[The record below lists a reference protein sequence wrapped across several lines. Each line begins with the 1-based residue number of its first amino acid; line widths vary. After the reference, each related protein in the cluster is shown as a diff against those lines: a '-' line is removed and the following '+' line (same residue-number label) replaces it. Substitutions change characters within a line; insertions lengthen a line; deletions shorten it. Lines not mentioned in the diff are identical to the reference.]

1 MMKLSDFAALTFDCY
16 GTLIDWEQGL
26 LNELRPWVTKH
37 SLTIGDDEILESF
50 AELEPRH
57 QAQAPDKPYPQVL
70 QSVYLELA
78 KHWEIPV
85 TNDDALAFGD
95 SIGRWP
101 AFTDTATSLQ
111 YLRQHYKLVILS
123 NVDRASFAV
132 SNKKLGVNFDR
143 IITAQDVGSYK
154 PDPRNFESLIKTL
167 AEMGVTKS
175 RILHTA
181 QSLFHDIVP
190 AKAAGLA
197 TVWVN
202 RRQGK
207 TGGGATAKASEPVSP
222 DFEVASLAEL
232 VDRHKAELQV
242 SSGK

>member
-1 MMKLSDFAALTFDCY
+1 MKLSNFTALTFDCY

-26 LNELRPWVTKH
+26 LNALRPWIT
-37 SLTIGDDEILESF
+37 SYGLTISDDEILETF
-50 AELEPRH
+50 AGIEPRH
-57 QAQAPDKPYPQVL
+57 QAQMPDKPYPQVL

-78 KHWEIPV
+78 TDWEIPA
-85 TNDDALAFGD
+85 TENDALAFGR

-101 AFTDTATSLQ
+101 AFADTAPSLQ
-111 YLRQHYKLVILS
+111 YLKRHYKLVILS
-123 NVDRASFAV
+123 NVDRASFAE
-132 SNKKLGVNFDR
+132 SNKALGVSFDK

-154 PDPRNFESLIKTL
+154 PDPRNFESLIKALT
-167 AEMGVTKS
+167 EMGVTKS

-202 RRQGK
+202 RRRGK
-207 TGGGATAKASEPVSP
+207 KGSGATAEPSAPVSP
-222 DFEVASLAEL
+222 DLEVASLAEL
-232 VDRHKAELQV
+232 VELHRV
-242 SSGK
+242 EMETSGRK